1 MADEISQVVEMEYKG
16 VYYLFKG
23 TKAMIAA
30 MARMV
35 KALQEWHNEKYLKKP
50 GNCSWEK
57 LQEVS
62 EGTPPILEFPK
73 EMFDAPIIGKD
84 EKGNDL
90 YGKSDFDIYCE
101 KYNLRYCIMPDLNP
115 NDDYI
120 PVAVPTQ
127 DMGIHQEQIKA
138 VMGRR
143 IKKEEEKD
151 IEYDAK
157 IVALKE
163 KILNATTEEEKA
175 EAEAELKMVED
186 AKAQNEK
193 LLNESK
199 AKADRDN
206 VLDFAEYLKQGEG
219 TLAEYNP
226 EMALKQEN
234 ACGIVKEYAP
244 YDCMWPV
251 RDAELVP
258 EGKEIYYSQR
268 TKDDKIHYIRRKFVE
283 DEQGHIFSEYYVRIP
298 GTSSEK
304 VYSDFGLSQTEW
316 EKQLPHLLKE
326 AGLENEQPTAV
337 VQSKD
342 RFVKYQEFI
351 EENFKN
357 ARDEVSGEEKDKTY
371 SSDEAK
377 EFVEKHNEN
386 ENVKKAYEESQFS
399 VLKVDAEKLM
409 YDEDEVLCLQTE
421 DGLLRGVMVDSLDE
435 KYAEIFIKGDNSYAL
450 IQPDGKKKEMYGA
463 DIIERN
469 SESVVDAVAK
479 AAGRKGR

>member
-23 TKAMIAA
+23 TKAAIAA

-35 KALQEWHNEKYLKKP
+35 KALQEWTNEKYLKKP
-50 GNCSWEK
+50 GNCTWEK
-57 LQEVS
+57 LQAVS
-62 EGTPPILEFPK
+62 NGTPPILEFPK
-73 EMFDAPIIGKD
+73 EMFDAPAIGKD
-84 EKGNDL
+84 EKGNIL

-143 IKKEEEKD
+143 IKSEEEKNA
-151 IEYDAK
+151 EYEAK
-157 IVALKE
+157 IVEAKE
-163 KILNATTEEEKA
+163 KILNAKTDEEKA
-175 EAEAELKMVED
+175 EAEAELKMLED

-219 TLAEYNP
+219 TAAEYNA
-226 EMALKQEN
+226 ELALKQEN
-234 ACGIVKEYAP
+234 ACGIVKEYEP

-251 RDAELVP
+251 REPELIP
-258 EGKEIYYSQR
+258 ESKEIYYSQR
-268 TKDDKIHYIRRKFVE
+268 TKDEKIHYIRRKFVE

-298 GTSSEK
+298 GTGREK
-304 VYSDFGLSQTEW
+304 VYSDFGLSQVEW
-316 EKQLPHLLKE
+316 EKQLPNLLKE
-326 AGLENEQPTAV
+326 AGMENKQPTAV

-342 RFVKYQEFI
+342 RFVKYQEFV
-351 EENFKN
+351 EENFKK
-357 ARDEVSGEEKDKTY
+357 ARDESPGEEKDKTY

-377 EFVEKHNEN
+377 EFVESHNEN
-386 ENVKKAYEESQFS
+386 EQVKKDYEESQYTTIR
-399 VLKVDAEKLM
+399 VDTDKIM
-409 YDEDEVLCLQTE
+409 YDENDELCLQME
-421 DGLLRGVMVDSLDE
+421 EGLLRGITVDTMNE
-435 KYAEIFIKGDNSYAL
+435 KYAEVFIKGDNTYAL
-450 IQPDGKKKEMYGA
+450 IQPDGKKKDLYGA
-463 DIIERN
+463 EIIEMN
-469 SESVVDAVAK
+469 AESVVDAVAK

>member
-50 GNCSWEK
+50 GNCTWEK

-62 EGTPPILEFPK
+62 EGTPAILEFPK
-73 EMFDAPIIGKD
+73 EMFDAPTIGKD
-84 EKGNDL
+84 EKGNIL

-143 IKKEEEKD
+143 IKTEEEKD
-151 IEYDAK
+151 AEYDAK
-157 IVALKE
+157 IVAVKE
-163 KILNATTEEEKA
+163 KILNATTDEEKA
-175 EAEAELKMVED
+175 EAEAELKMLED

-193 LLNESK
+193 LLSESK

-234 ACGIVKEYAP
+234 A
-244 YDCMWPV
+244 
-251 RDAELVP
+251 
-258 EGKEIYYSQR
+258 
-268 TKDDKIHYIRRKFVE
+268 
-283 DEQGHIFSEYYVRIP
+283 
-298 GTSSEK
+298 
-304 VYSDFGLSQTEW
+304 
-316 EKQLPHLLKE
+316 
-326 AGLENEQPTAV
+326 
-337 VQSKD
+337 
-342 RFVKYQEFI
+342 
-351 EENFKN
+351 
-357 ARDEVSGEEKDKTY
+357 
-371 SSDEAK
+371 
-377 EFVEKHNEN
+377 
-386 ENVKKAYEESQFS
+386 
-399 VLKVDAEKLM
+399 
-409 YDEDEVLCLQTE
+409 
-421 DGLLRGVMVDSLDE
+421 
-435 KYAEIFIKGDNSYAL
+435 
-450 IQPDGKKKEMYGA
+450 
-463 DIIERN
+463 
-469 SESVVDAVAK
+469 
-479 AAGRKGR
+479 